1 MRAINLKIDARKLL
15 FGLSFSIC
23 PVIEFT
29 LFLASMSD
37 LLELEFRLC
46 LLFDDSSVEFSR
58 SIVRSKGFLNR
69 LNNDRII
76 VFVTSSFFDRALSS
90 SAFSTMQARQSSAS
104 LMVSAFMRKGLR
116 KKASKI

>member
-1 MRAINLKIDARKLL
+1 MKYMLK
-15 FGLSFSIC
+15 LSFSIC

-29 LFLASMSD
+29 LFLASISD
-37 LLELEFRLC
+37 LLEFRLC
-46 LLFDDSSVEFSR
+46 LLFDPSSVEFSR
-58 SIVRSKGFLNR
+58 NIVRSKGFLNR

-104 LMVSAFMRKGLR
+104 LMVSAFMRKR
-116 KKASKI
+116 VEKKSE